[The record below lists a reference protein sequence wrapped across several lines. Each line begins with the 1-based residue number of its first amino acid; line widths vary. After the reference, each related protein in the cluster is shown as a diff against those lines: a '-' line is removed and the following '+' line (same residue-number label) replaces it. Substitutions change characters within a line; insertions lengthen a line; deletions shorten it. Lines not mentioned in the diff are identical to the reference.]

1 MKIFMIL
8 RSYMDYDR
16 PHDEKNFYRFLSLCE
31 KVNIETIN
39 ARKDYKPGTLQFAIL
54 YIYEGNDKIT
64 LTVSS
69 CLAYGYSFCSRKP
82 NGRHLTLKTII
93 KYFDELVVKQN
104 ETLLEE
110 LYCLEYDWFEKVI
123 H

>member
-1 MKIFMIL
+1 
-8 RSYMDYDR
+8 MDYDR

-31 KVNIETIN
+31 KVNINITKAKQE
-39 ARKDYKPGTLQFAIL
+39 YKAGTLQFAIL
-54 YIYEGNDKIT
+54 YIYEDNDEIT

-82 NGRHLTLKTII
+82 NGRHLTLKNIL
-93 KYFDELVVKQN
+93 YNFDQLVVKKN

-110 LYCLEYDWFEKVI
+110 LYSREYDWFEKVI